1 MNATM
6 SADKRALLEKGSVGT
21 LFLKY
26 AIPSLVTVMFFGF
39 QSLVDG
45 VLVGNYLGPDAL
57 GGVNIILP
65 LFSFIIVLAL
75 VLGVGSQTLVSLGLG
90 ENNEKKS
97 QDAMTTGFWATIAV
111 SLVASLV
118 LLFFDAPLVRLL
130 GADERLLPYALG
142 YLEGLMPFVLL
153 ITLCFYSD
161 AMLKSMGYP
170 KLSMLIMSSVVVLNI
185 VLSLYFVAVLEWGTF
200 GAGIATGIAF
210 ALGFFVTGVITFDPR
225 RRLSMLKGRFD
236 VSLLGHAFYNGSSE
250 GMSELAAAVSILVIN
265 LTVINMLGAEGV
277 AAFTAINYISFMGI
291 LLFLGISNG
300 LIPVLSYNYGAR
312 SYGRVKQLF
321 WFVAV
326 VNTAIGVVVF
336 IILQCYGAPVIQLFF
351 DQSSASGVATLEIA
365 VKGMAIVSFVFLMN
379 GLNIL
384 IISFF
389 TALGDAR
396 SSIVVSVLRGAV
408 FLVAGVVFLP
418 KFFGVNGVWM
428 AIPVAELLSLC
439 VALALFYNTT
449 KKRLQE

>member
-1 MNATM
+1 
-6 SADKRALLEKGSVGT
+6 
-21 LFLKY
+21 
-26 AIPSLVTVMFFGF
+26 
-39 QSLVDG
+39 
-45 VLVGNYLGPDAL
+45 
-57 GGVNIILP
+57 
-65 LFSFIIVLAL
+65 
-75 VLGVGSQTLVSLGLG
+75 
-90 ENNEKKS
+90 
-97 QDAMTTGFWATIAV
+97 
-111 SLVASLV
+111 
-118 LLFFDAPLVRLL
+118 
-130 GADERLLPYALG
+130 
-142 YLEGLMPFVLL
+142 
-153 ITLCFYSD
+153 
-161 AMLKSMGYP
+161 
-170 KLSMLIMSSVVVLNI
+170 
-185 VLSLYFVAVLEWGTF
+185 
-200 GAGIATGIAF
+200 
-210 ALGFFVTGVITFDPR
+210 
-225 RRLSMLKGRFD
+225 
-236 VSLLGHAFYNGSSE
+236 
-250 GMSELAAAVSILVIN
+250 MSELAAAVSILVIN

-365 VKGMAIVSFVFLMN
+365 VRGMAIVSFVFLMN